1 MKRDKP
7 PDVVEVSAL
16 DLAEIKT
23 LVLLTDAGRE
33 ALQRILDQKGVQS
46 LEDLD
51 GLTLKNLLQYLRS
64 L

>member
-16 DLAEIKT
+16 ELAEIKI
-23 LVLLTDAGRE
+23 LVFLTDAGPE